1 MGIAFIMSDKS
12 SYQERNK
19 KIQEK
24 MGKDLAN
31 LKKPFII
38 DKLRQIGCRWNV
50 TTYKKLRVE

>member
-1 MGIAFIMSDKS
+1 MSDKS

-19 KIQEK
+19 KILEK

-38 DKLRQIGCRWNV
+38 DKLRQI
-50 TTYKKLRVE
+50 